1 MERLF
6 RVRLGLRQIGSTVPT
21 YQTFKNR
28 ILFLHTNKTLPDGD
42 MVDGAGAKLAVEF
55 LGAQGAQ
62 VVNVVG
68 PQMQNIIPEGH
79 RVSR

>member
-1 MERLF
+1 
-6 RVRLGLRQIGSTVPT
+6 
-21 YQTFKNR
+21 
-28 ILFLHTNKTLPDGD
+28 